1 MCSII
6 GYSGGLI
13 PLEELKKGF
22 DETVSRGPDMTRLH
36 PLKQGMLGFH
46 RLAIMGLTE
55 TGMQPFALR
64 VCFQICNMLKNGTQ
78 IVDDKG

>member
-55 TGMQPFALR
+55 TGMQPFVSGGIAC
-64 VCFQICNMLKNGTQ
+64 VCNGE
-78 IVDDKG
+78 I